1 MNAST
6 ANGTKN
12 TQNNVDHSRSFKY
25 ALNSCD
31 CKMYKFTI
39 PCYSCSWTQHI
50 CRQQTA
56 GNHKPGLDPVLDKR
70 KLLWELHQAAAHVS
84 RRQHCER
91 LYGTGIEIFCG
102 LCCLRTQMHVELLTK
117 VALLKNSEEVP
128 EVTLWIVTEPWDLCR
143 YSWSVEENEKN
154 VCNITKKKR
163 KGNSLQIARGSVRL
177 DLIINDSMATCAQWR

>member
-6 ANGTKN
+6 AKGTKN
-12 TQNNVDHSRSFKY
+12 TQNNVDHSRSIKY

-70 KLLWELHQAAAHVS
+70 KLLWECFTEPLLTSAADNTASVCKKLELES
-84 RRQHCER
+84 
-91 LYGTGIEIFCG
+91 FCG

-154 VCNITKKKR
+154 VCNITKKKEKEIVYR
-163 KGNSLQIARGSVRL
+163 
-177 DLIINDSMATCAQWR
+177 